1 MNLWHQ
7 FAGMRRAVK
16 PAHGTIACV
25 DKNQS
30 NPKRDPMLRYSR
42 HLVLPAFGAA
52 GQEKLGAAAVLLV
65 GLGGLGSPAALY
77 LAAAGVGRLLL
88 NDFDRVDLS
97 NLQRQLLYTE
107 ADLGTA
113 KTTAAAAAL
122 SALNPDCKL
131 EALDGRLDETAL
143 AAAVQRADVVLDGS
157 DNFGTRFAVNRA
169 CVAAKTP
176 LVSGA
181 AIRYEGQL
189 AVFDPRKTAS
199 PCYACLYEESSEEL
213 ENCRQ
218 NGVLAPLTGVI
229 GSLMAVEA
237 LKLITGSGE
246 PLLGRLLRYDARSG
260 ELRYTSFDKDPACP
274 VCNPR

>member
-1 MNLWHQ
+1 VN
-7 FAGMRRAVK
+7 K
-16 PAHGTIACV
+16 PASPHAG
-25 DKNQS
+25 
-30 NPKRDPMLRYSR
+30 DPLLRYSR
-42 HLVLPAFGAA
+42 HLVLPEFGAA
-52 GQEKLGAAAVLLV
+52 GQEKLAGATALLV

-77 LAAAGVGRLLL
+77 LAAAGIGRLLL

-122 SALNPDCKL
+122 AALNPACRL
-131 EALDGRLDETAL
+131 EALDGRLDAGAL
-143 AAAVQRADVVLDGS
+143 AAAVSRADVVLDGS
-157 DNFGTRFAVNRA
+157 DSFGTRFAVNAA
-169 CVAAKTP
+169 CVVAKTP

-189 AVFDPRKTAS
+189 AVFDPRDPAS
-199 PCYACLYEESSEEL
+199 PCYACLYEEGSEEL

-237 LKLITGSGE
+237 IKLITGVGK
-246 PLLGRLLRYDARSG
+246 PLLGRLLRFDARSG
-260 ELRYTSFDKDPACP
+260 ELRYTKFEKDPACP
-274 VCNPR
+274 VCSRR